1 MITSFGK
8 KYNEMNL
15 WCLFHFCGKFHTVTM
30 NKTVFKGEFVKL
42 VCRNV
47 NYFEPP
53 QLKHDFRRIN
63 AGSSFGL
70 FSYNV
75 FPVLSPEYPA
85 IVRQSKISFIMLQ
98 TCQATQFS
106 VFTYKQTCGKFD
118 AVFQIVYLDPK
129 LPQNL
134 VFSCV
139 SCTVFHCYGLFFLV
153 FLTCFLF

>member
-1 MITSFGK
+1 
-8 KYNEMNL
+8 MNL

-106 VFTYKQTCGKFD
+106 VFTYKQTCGKFA

-139 SCTVFHCYGLFFLV
+139 SCTVFHCYGLFVLV

>member
-1 MITSFGK
+1 
-8 KYNEMNL
+8 
-15 WCLFHFCGKFHTVTM
+15 M

-106 VFTYKQTCGKFD
+106 VFTYKQTCGKFA